1 MMADLWE
8 ETMTSWTRFLVAAAL
23 SCAAAEPAL
32 AANALTP
39 LDVALGDVSLN
50 KVSFLIAADAGI
62 YARNGLDVHQFI
74 TPGAAEVARNSG
86 VVVPKEYVKQDIG
99 NAPISIGG
107 GSPMIYRVVHDS
119 RAIDRVLIA
128 TTESIIRDHIIATSA
143 IAKVEDLKGK
153 RLGYSVPGAVT
164 HVGALSFAKNMG
176 WDPNKDITLVGNGNA
191 LNPLKEGREDAL
203 LGSAMLFAM
212 APEMKLKDV
221 IDLTQ
226 YKFPVAGSSIL
237 AERRW
242 LAANRDT
249 AARFVKASVEA
260 VALMK
265 TNRGAFNSAL
275 AKWFNIKDA
284 VTQQRMFAEAD
295 ELPQKPYPTVEGIK
309 ATMAL
314 YDSPE
319 MRKHKAED
327 WYDASFIAELDKS
340 GAIDRLYK

>member
-1 MMADLWE
+1 MMATLWE

-23 SCAAAEPAL
+23 CAAAQPAFS
-32 AANALTP
+32 AERLTP

-62 YARNGLDVHQFI
+62 YAKNGLDVHQFI

-86 VVVPKEYVKQDIG
+86 VIVPKEYVKENIG

-107 GSPMIYRVVHDS
+107 GSPMIYRVVHDP
-119 RAIDRVLIA
+119 RAIDRVLLS
-128 TTESIIRDHIIATSA
+128 TTESIIRDHIITTSA

-164 HVGALSFAKNMG
+164 HVGALSFAKHMG
-176 WDPNKDITLVGNGNA
+176 WDPNKDISLIGNGNA

-212 APEMKLKDV
+212 APEMKLKDL

-237 AERRW
+237 VEKKW

-295 ELPQKPYPTVEGIK
+295 EIPQKPYPTVEGIK

-327 WYDASFIAELDKS
+327 WYDASFITELDKS

>member
-1 MMADLWE
+1 MN
-8 ETMTSWTRFLVAAAL
+8 SWTRFLGAAAL
-23 SCAAAEPAL
+23 SCAMAQSAFAAERL
-32 AANALTP
+32 IP

-62 YARNGLDVHQFI
+62 YAKNGLDVHQFI

-99 NAPISIGG
+99 SAPISIGG
-107 GSPMIYRVVHDS
+107 GSPMIYRVVHDP

-128 TTESIIRDHIIATSA
+128 TTESIIRDHIITTSA
-143 IAKVEDLKGK
+143 IAKVDDLKGK

-164 HVGALSFAKNMG
+164 HVGALSFAKHMG

-212 APEMKLKDV
+212 APEMKLKDL

-237 AERRW
+237 AERNW

-265 TNRGAFNSAL
+265 TNRGAFNAAL
-275 AKWFNIKDA
+275 AKWFNVKDA
-284 VTQQRMFAEAD
+284 LTQQRMFAEAD
-295 ELPQKPYPTVEGIK
+295 ELPRKPYPTVEGIK

-327 WYDASFIAELDKS
+327 WYDASFVAELDKS

>member
-1 MMADLWE
+1 MN
-8 ETMTSWTRFLVAAAL
+8 SWTRFLVAAAL
-23 SCAAAEPAL
+23 CAAAQPAL
-32 AANALTP
+32 TAERLIP

-62 YARNGLDVHQFI
+62 YAKNGLDVHQFI

-86 VVVPKEYVKQDIG
+86 VIVPREYVKQDIG

-107 GSPMIYRVVHDS
+107 GSPMIYRVVHDP
-119 RAIDRVLIA
+119 RAIDRVLLS
-128 TTESIIRDHIIATSA
+128 TTESIIRDHIITTSA

-164 HVGALSFAKNMG
+164 HVGALSFAKHMG
-176 WDPNKDITLVGNGNA
+176 WEPNKDITLVGNGNA

-203 LGSAMLFAM
+203 LGSAMLFAI
-212 APEMKLKDV
+212 APEMKLKDL

-226 YKFPVAGSSIL
+226 YRFPVAGSSIL
-237 AERRW
+237 AEKKW

-249 AARFVKASVEA
+249 AARYVKASVEA
-260 VALMK
+260 IALMK
-265 TNRGAFNSAL
+265 TNRGAFNAAL

-295 ELPQKPYPTVEGIK
+295 EIPQKPYPTVEGIK